1 MTHLGIGKVRIWW
14 VVGTNCVENLDF
26 GLLSVGD
33 FWVGR
38 NPFCLIQRKTLDV
51 RGTF

>member
-1 MTHLGIGKVRIWW
+1 MTHLGIEKVRIWW

-26 GLLSVGD
+26 GLLLVGD

-38 NPFCLIQRKTLDV
+38 NPFCLIQRDV
-51 RGTF
+51 SEPA